1 VVRERNESDAAVV
14 NCDLEREER
23 RKLQSQVAVTF
34 ETDGENRGGVVSHQI
49 FGVECAVAAEAGLA
63 EKNGD
68 DALTSSV
75 PPGAPPGCSW

>member
-1 VVRERNESDAAVV
+1 MVRERNELDAEVV

-23 RKLQSQVAVTF
+23 RKVQSQVAVMF
-34 ETDGENRGGVVSHQI
+34 ETDGESRDGVVLHQI

-68 DALTSSV
+68 DAGTNREYVSK
-75 PPGAPPGCSW
+75 G